1 MEITY
6 KTTAFSE
13 LTTEEIDEFI
23 DFCFKCHTHQEY
35 NTNKTR
41 EHFLETITSYI
52 ERKNTY
58 IIRAYDN
65 SKLVGSIMLLDILY
79 STAVNKSTELLNY
92 LEENNIDR
100 NKSAVTTELWV
111 DPDYFSNGIAKT
123 LNQMVETL
131 AAEKDFKHFV
141 FFGAFEERTL
151 RWYHAYYK
159 NRITFT
165 DIRILSNDVATVFL
179 VDINLPE

>member
-6 KTTAFSE
+6 KTNAFGE
-13 LTTEEIDEFI
+13 LTTEEINEFI
-23 DFCFKCHTHQEY
+23 DFCFKCHTHQGY
-35 NTNKTR
+35 DTNKTR
-41 EHFLETITSYI
+41 EKFSETITSYI
-52 ERKNTY
+52 NRNNTY

-65 SKLVGSIMLLDILY
+65 SKLVGSIMLLDNLH
-79 STAVNKSTELLNY
+79 SRAVNNSAELLSY

-100 NKSAVTTELWV
+100 TKSAITTELWV
-111 DPDYFSNGIAKT
+111 DPGYFNNSIAKT
-123 LNQMVETL
+123 LNQMVEKL
-131 AAEKDFKHFV
+131 AAEKGFKHFV

-165 DIRILSNDVATVFL
+165 DIRLLSNDVTTVFL
-179 VDINLPE
+179 VDIV